1 MYPTHACM
9 HASIVYQTKRG
20 LAMFGG
26 GRSTPCPR
34 FVCSRSRSIAD
45 SEETQGCPAGF
56 SFLGRTWSCS
66 FACSFRL
73 PYRPLLIDEL
83 LQHARFPVAL
93 PDLSTRSR
101 WPCERGSGNWISSS
115 QDVAED
121 TSRRDP
127 HEFFG
132 YDCDFFFSH
141 YMKIIILFSV
151 SSNWKQ
157 VCESTVET

>member
-1 MYPTHACM
+1 MCIPRTHACTQVSFIRPRE
-9 HASIVYQTKRG
+9 AS
-20 LAMFGG
+20 
-26 GRSTPCPR
+26 PCLEEEDPPHPR

-45 SEETQGCPAGF
+45 SETQGCPAGF
-56 SFLGRTWSCS
+56 SFLGRTSSCS

-115 QDVAED
+115 QDVTED
-121 TSRRDP
+121 TSWRDP
-127 HEFFG
+127 HEFFV
-132 YDCDFFFSH
+132 YDCDFFSVTIW
-141 YMKIIILFSV
+141 KLLFSV

-157 VCESTVET
+157 VICESLMVET